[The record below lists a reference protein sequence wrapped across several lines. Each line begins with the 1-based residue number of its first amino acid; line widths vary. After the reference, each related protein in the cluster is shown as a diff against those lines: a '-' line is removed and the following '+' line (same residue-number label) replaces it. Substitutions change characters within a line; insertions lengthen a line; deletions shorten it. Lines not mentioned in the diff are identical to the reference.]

1 MPKDVYLQ
9 PDAPDPVLPPKLVLD
24 LGRRHAQDA
33 RVVTAVDE
41 SGGEARAYAV
51 DTTIILKT
59 QHPRQRLALA
69 RAMVADPAVLLLDE
83 ATDAITA

>member
-24 LGRRHAQDA
+24 LVRRHAPDA
-33 RVVTAVDE
+33 RIVTAVDE
-41 SGGEARAYAV
+41 SGGEARTYAV
-51 DTTIILKT
+51 DITIILKT
-59 QHPRQRLALA
+59 QRPRQLLA
-69 RAMVADPAVLLLDE
+69 RALVADPAVLLLDE